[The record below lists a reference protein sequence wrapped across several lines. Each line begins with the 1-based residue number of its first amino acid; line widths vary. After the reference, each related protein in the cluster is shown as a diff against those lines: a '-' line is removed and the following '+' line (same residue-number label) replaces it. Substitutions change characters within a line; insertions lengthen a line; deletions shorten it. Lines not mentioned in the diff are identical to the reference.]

1 MAEQG
6 VDTVISGGLVV
17 TATAEVEASIAIKD
31 GRIAAIGSPGS
42 MPSAEREIDASGR
55 YVLPGPIDGHA
66 HFRGWE
72 DFELAGKMAAK
83 SGLTTI
89 IPFGEPRHVDHEG
102 LPAATTR
109 ISDEINAGS
118 VIDMGL
124 HLMLGADPYVF
135 EGIPAAMEM
144 GIRSFKAFMT
154 YKSRRPRT
162 MVDDE
167 FIIRAMELI
176 GGNGGVM
183 QLHCENGDVIDYLEK
198 RFRDE
203 GRVKPTDFPDVA
215 PPWVEEEAINRAIAL
230 AKMTGSPLYIVHL
243 STQLGLERI
252 KRAQAEGLPIWT
264 ETCPQYLLLA
274 AEDHEKW
281 GPLLKIG
288 PPLRYRDGGDHEALW
303 EGLAA
308 GFISCVSS
316 DHSPH
321 PYEDKMK
328 GEDNV
333 FFMPDGVSPVPFG
346 APSME
351 TLAPVMYSKGAGER
365 GFGPRWFARVMA
377 ENPARIFGLYPRKGT
392 IQVGSDA
399 DLAFVDP
406 ARMHIIREANM
417 LGKAGFT
424 PYEGM
429 ELKGA
434 ITMTLLRGEVLMEDG
449 EIKLGPE
456 YGQFLE
462 SGPPVAPLGGRVG

>member
-72 DFELAGKMAAK
+72 DFELAGRMAAK

-176 GGNGGVM
+176 GGNGGGM
-183 QLHCENGDVIDYLEK
+183 QLHCENGDVINYLEK

-215 PPWVEEEAINRAIAL
+215 PRGWRRRRS
-230 AKMTGSPLYIVHL
+230 TGRS
-243 STQLGLERI
+243 
-252 KRAQAEGLPIWT
+252 
-264 ETCPQYLLLA
+264 
-274 AEDHEKW
+274 
-281 GPLLKIG
+281 
-288 PPLRYRDGGDHEALW
+288 
-303 EGLAA
+303 
-308 GFISCVSS
+308 
-316 DHSPH
+316 
-321 PYEDKMK
+321 
-328 GEDNV
+328 
-333 FFMPDGVSPVPFG
+333 
-346 APSME
+346 
-351 TLAPVMYSKGAGER
+351 
-365 GFGPRWFARVMA
+365 RWR
-377 ENPARIFGLYPRKGT
+377 R
-392 IQVGSDA
+392 
-399 DLAFVDP
+399 
-406 ARMHIIREANM
+406 
-417 LGKAGFT
+417 
-424 PYEGM
+424 
-429 ELKGA
+429 
-434 ITMTLLRGEVLMEDG
+434 
-449 EIKLGPE
+449 
-456 YGQFLE
+456 
-462 SGPPVAPLGGRVG
+462 